1 MGYNTATIRESFRYP
16 GTKTQAQRGR
26 DQNYICSKELIGKVI
41 YVSADY
47 YTGMLSQ
54 NGLHGTGQAA
64 KFSDNVNLVLA
75 IPNNFVS
82 RWKNFVYQP
91 CKTAES
97 GNTHRT
103 SNHYYLEFI
112 YLLPETCFLLLN
124 CEIFPRV
131 SNR

>member
-54 NGLHGTGQAA
+54 NGLHGTGQAD

-75 IPNNFVS
+75 SPNKDRKS
-82 RWKNFVYQP
+82 TR
-91 CKTAES
+91 
-97 GNTHRT
+97 
-103 SNHYYLEFI
+103 
-112 YLLPETCFLLLN
+112 LN
-124 CEIFPRV
+124 SSHSQISYAVFCLK
-131 SNR
+131 